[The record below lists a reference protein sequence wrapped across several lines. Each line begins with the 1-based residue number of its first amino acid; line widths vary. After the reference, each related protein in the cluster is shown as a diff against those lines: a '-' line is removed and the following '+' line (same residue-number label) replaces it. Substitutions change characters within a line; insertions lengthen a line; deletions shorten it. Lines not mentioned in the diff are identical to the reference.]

1 MNHAKPVF
9 RLLRI
14 CLGTAYL
21 LMGGFFMVLGQSPSL
36 NQSSSLDQ
44 SLSTDSVRT
53 EEAHYVLGKPLG
65 RLVSREI
72 REASGLVASAAAP
85 GFFWTHNDSGD
96 AARIFLLDSLAQH
109 RGTYHLSGATA
120 LDWEE
125 MGHMRVDDRDYLIVG
140 DIGDNRADRLFVTIY
155 IFPEPAL
162 PEDLLVAS
170 SGADLPTSSTGEVFT
185 DSIPLEL
192 IRTVHLRYE
201 DGARD
206 AEAFFF
212 DESDDLLYVI
222 TKREAQVGIYST
234 TLPSLEDM
242 ATKNRRD
249 TLTLQ
254 HRAELPLTWVTAADI
269 SRKGNEILIKNLLQV
284 HHWARVP
291 GETVIQVLSRPSVRL
306 PYRLEPQGEA
316 ISFHP
321 EGKGYY
327 TLSERPLGLPV
338 SLNYSEK
345 RSGPIPISP

>member
-1 MNHAKPVF
+1 MNHAKPIF
-9 RLLRI
+9 RLLYLCI
-14 CLGTAYL
+14 GTAFL
-21 LMGGFFMVLGQSPSL
+21 LMGGFFMVSGQSPS
-36 NQSSSLDQ
+36 SDP

-53 EEAHYVLGKPLG
+53 AETHYVVGKPLG
-65 RLVSREI
+65 RLESREI
-72 REASGLVASAAAP
+72 REASGLVASAAAA
-85 GFFWTHNDSGD
+85 GFLWTHNDSGD
-96 AARIFLLDSLAQH
+96 AARIFLLDSLARH
-109 RGTYHLSGATA
+109 RGTYYLSGAAA

-125 MGHMRVDDRDYLIVG
+125 MGHIRLDDRDYLIVG
-140 DIGDNRADRLFVTIY
+140 DIGDNRARRPFVTIH

-162 PEDLLVAS
+162 PEDLLAAS
-170 SGADLPTSSTGEVFT
+170 SGADLPTSSTEEVFI

-192 IRTVHLRYE
+192 IHTVHLRYE

-212 DESDDLLYVI
+212 DESDGLLYVI

-234 TLPSLEDM
+234 ALPSLEEM
-242 ATKNRRD
+242 HAGNYRD
-249 TLTLQ
+249 TLTLRR
-254 HRAELPLTWVTAADI
+254 RAELPLNWVTAADI
-269 SRKGNEILIKNLLQV
+269 SRAGNEIIIKNLLQV

-291 GETVIQVLSRPSVRL
+291 GETVIQALSRPSVRL

-316 ISFHP
+316 MSFHP

-345 RSGPIPISP
+345 ALNLFCIFPE